1 MTRSAS
7 TLGYSKPKSF
17 RRNTINIESPPVTS
31 YASSSPPRSP
41 PRIKSPTSSTNSST
55 VGNNFRSR
63 SSSIDYELNDLF
75 RSIVDDLC
83 AIFVDA
89 RQSGLNEQQTVEIL
103 LVYFNHR
110 NQDPTQIFEWLQ
122 NKTHKYKYTTLLGYF
137 YDQGIGTTRNQR
149 KAYCLYLSAAKK
161 DYSVAQ
167 DLLGDCYYS
176 GQGTTR
182 DRNMAFSWYQKAADN
197 DSTGSQFSLGICYAF
212 GEGTARDC
220 NKAFQYYKRSAS
232 GGNVSGI
239 NELGYCYEVGI
250 GTKKDSKKA
259 FMYFEQAANGGN
271 PPGQHNL
278 ASCYEEGKGTPE
290 DVKKAIYWYQRS
302 ADNGHEVAKKRLKQ
316 LLTLIKEQGNEEEFS
331 EYFPVSVA

>member
-17 RRNTINIESPPVTS
+17 PRNTINIESPLVTS
-31 YASSSPPRSP
+31 YESSSLPRIKASSTSSSP
-41 PRIKSPTSSTNSST
+41 PRIKSPTSSTNST
-55 VGNNFRSR
+55 VGTNFRSR

-75 RSIVDDLC
+75 CSIVDDLC

-137 YDQGIGTTRNQR
+137 YDQGIGTIRNQR

-167 DLLGDCYYS
+167 DLL
-176 GQGTTR
+176 
-182 DRNMAFSWYQKAADN
+182 
-197 DSTGSQFSLGICYAF
+197 
-212 GEGTARDC
+212 
-220 NKAFQYYKRSAS
+220 
-232 GGNVSGI
+232 
-239 NELGYCYEVGI
+239 
-250 GTKKDSKKA
+250 
-259 FMYFEQAANGGN
+259 
-271 PPGQHNL
+271 
-278 ASCYEEGKGTPE
+278 
-290 DVKKAIYWYQRS
+290 
-302 ADNGHEVAKKRLKQ
+302 
-316 LLTLIKEQGNEEEFS
+316 
-331 EYFPVSVA
+331 EYFPMPVA